1 MATRTSLLSALL
13 VTVATASSDAASTAR
28 VVVPDLAGMIYPS
41 TSVSQHVQ
49 FGDPSSSFP
58 TAYELVASTTTSV
71 TCVDAQLCLELQI
84 SSVFDM
90 DPFFLH
96 RYDTNTPLV
105 SATFEGYDAK
115 DILPLIPGRTDGEPT
130 VWWFQSNATDSPTG
144 SAAGP
149 STTSA
154 PPAID
159 LLLRLRQRS
168 QRLSAR
174 DQLLV
179 QLHFQSVDSRT
190 ATSAIQVYSVYG
202 SQRVTHTTRR
212 VDANTIRVA
221 LSITRNTEKSDVSSS
236 DVYPLAATTLPD
248 STSDATS
255 CDACGDFL
263 DACQD
268 IEACQSVVLPCLI
281 SQLETMAGSSGSTLL
296 ASPGSDVAEHYSTEQ
311 VDLIGPLAVCAAAL
325 PTTSWVPIRQAIL
338 CLARL
343 KCALGLVPGEQPG
356 EQYPTLFRMSTNGA
370 QTFVVTPTTSETN
383 NVNLTIVVRDIRPSV
398 NEQQTFAYSASASY
412 LDMFLRSF
420 VLQQAAEV
428 SALVEAE
435 ANDPSRLQISLIY
448 SNALMLK
455 SVAFNTAAGSVDMI
469 EDVPARAVIEYPASS
484 SRPALDTI
492 LARSSL
498 DARLTLSLINCAA
511 TTP

>member
-1 MATRTSLLSALL
+1 
-13 VTVATASSDAASTAR
+13 
-28 VVVPDLAGMIYPS
+28 MIYPS

-130 VWWFQSNATDSPTG
+130 
-144 SAAGP
+144 
-149 STTSA
+149 
-154 PPAID
+154 
-159 LLLRLRQRS
+159 RS

-248 STSDATS
+248 
-255 CDACGDFL
+255 
-263 DACQD
+263 
-268 IEACQSVVLPCLI
+268 
-281 SQLETMAGSSGSTLL
+281 M
-296 ASPGSDVAEHYSTEQ
+296 
-311 VDLIGPLAVCAAAL
+311 
-325 PTTSWVPIRQAIL
+325 
-338 CLARL
+338 
-343 KCALGLVPGEQPG
+343 
-356 EQYPTLFRMSTNGA
+356 
-370 QTFVVTPTTSETN
+370 TPTTSETN

-492 LARSSL
+492 LGELRE
-498 DARLTLSLINCAA
+498 RLQHHD
-511 TTP
+511 